1 MAIFLGAVRKV
12 MEKCGD
18 LLHNTSN
25 GGANMIQIG
34 SQRINGVLVE
44 SGFKGG
50 SNGDV
55 EPNQTNPRQGP

>member
-1 MAIFLGAVRKV
+1 